1 MTIGNLLTFSP
12 EGWLL
17 LGSLAVL
24 AWSRVRRERG
34 NYEAGWIALAA
45 VVLALAALA
54 TQLGSTLTILDGAFL
69 LDRFAGFSGMIV
81 LASAVVVLLLA
92 LSDPDWSGRHG
103 AAYAGFTLL
112 ALTGGLLMVSAAD
125 LITVFIASQLFS
137 LALVTMTALPRRE
150 PGWARSGLIAL
161 TASMVGAALLGYG
174 LALIYGLT
182 GETRLTA
189 AGAALASAHSS
200 SSGLVLALALVI
212 AGLGAQLGIVPL
224 QGWRVRLA
232 RRAVMPVL
240 AFVASAGMV
249 ATFALF
255 ARLISTV
262 FAHAPVA
269 TALTLAVL
277 ALITMTTAGLAALS
291 QTTVRGLLA
300 WALVGQAGYGLIGVA
315 ALSVA
320 GLSALLIFLLSAAI
334 ASLTAFGWL
343 MVWPSLRDRLP
354 DLHGIGDS
362 APLFALGLSLGFAS
376 LIGIP
381 PLIGFF
387 GRVFLLEAAVQSR
400 MAWLALFGV
409 LNTLL
414 GAAAGLR
421 LLAAVY
427 LEPTRTAVEAPA
439 LTRPARVAL
448 AATTFGVVT
457 LGAFLTFL
465 YPAAQHAAQA
475 ILP

>member
-1 MTIGNLLTFSP
+1 MTISNLLTFTP

-17 LGSLAVL
+17 LGSLVVL
-24 AWSRVRRERG
+24 AWSRLRGERAA
-34 NYEAGWIALAA
+34 YEVGWIALGAIL
-45 VVLALAALA
+45 LALAALA

-69 LDRFAGFSGMIV
+69 LDRFAGFAGMIV
-81 LASAVVVLLLA
+81 LASSLVVLLLA
-92 LSDPDWSGRHG
+92 LSDPEWSGRHG
-103 AAYAGFTLL
+103 AAFAGFTLL
-112 ALTGGLLMVSAAD
+112 ALTGALLMVSAAD
-125 LITVFIASQLFS
+125 LMTVFIASQLYS

-150 PGWARSGLIAL
+150 PGWARSALIAL
-161 TASMVGAALLGYG
+161 TASMIGAALLGYG

-182 GETRLTA
+182 GDTRLTS
-189 AGAALASAHSS
+189 AGAALAAQGSS
-200 SSGLVLALALVI
+200 PALVLALALVI

-224 QGWRVRLA
+224 QGWRLRLG
-232 RRAVMPVL
+232 RRAVTPVL
-240 AFVASAGMV
+240 AFVSSVGLV

-262 FAHAPVA
+262 FARAAVA

-277 ALITMTTAGLAALS
+277 AVVTMTAAGLAMLS

-300 WALVGQAGYGLIGVA
+300 WALIGQSGYGLIGVA
-315 ALSVA
+315 ALSIG

-334 ASLTAFGWL
+334 AALTAFGWI

-354 DLHGIGDS
+354 DFQGMGDN
-362 APLFALGLSLGFAS
+362 APLFALGLSLAFVS
-376 LIGIP
+376 LIGAP

-387 GRVFLLEAAVQSR
+387 GRVLLLEAAVQSG

-421 LLAAVY
+421 LLAPIY
-427 LEPTRTAVEAPA
+427 LESSRTAIEAPM
-439 LTRPARVAL
+439 LTRPARVAV

-465 YPAAQHAAQA
+465 YPAAQHAARA
-475 ILP
+475 LLP